1 MKYQQRLAIFTP
13 FVLLIICLLFLDL
26 TYAIKTIDAEK
37 SIESVNFDTPF
48 NNTLNLGTPF
58 LVEYDNTTGLK
69 PLGIR
74 TTDVGTEDFAITF
87 SGIGIINHGNN
98 TIKYNSAG
106 SGIYITNPD
115 GTVYQKGFIE
125 LKTGEANDRAIARY
139 ESKGRQAGEERV
151 LDNGVMFFNSSSP
164 NGKLSFLNNTVAV
177 YEDVLGVGG
186 FNITTIAWHLK

>member
-1 MKYQQRLAIFTP
+1 MKYQQSLARSTP
-13 FVLLIICLLFLDL
+13 FVLLIICSLFLDL
-26 TYAIKTIDAEK
+26 TYAIKAIDAEK
-37 SIESVNFDTPF
+37 SIERVNFDNPF
-48 NNTLNLGTPF
+48 NNTRNLGTPF

-98 TIKYNSAG
+98 TIAYNSNG

-115 GTVYQKGFIE
+115 GTVYQKGLIE
-125 LKTGEANDRAIARY
+125 LKTEEANDTAIARY
-139 ESKGRQAGEERV
+139 ESKGSQAGEERV
-151 LDNGVMFFNSSSP
+151 LDNGVMFFNSTSP

-186 FNITTIAWHLK
+186 SNITTIAWHWK